1 MPSQPYAL
9 ACEGGLDK
17 SSSSFELL
25 RRPGAATRLRN
36 FEVDVAGGYRRVNGF
51 SVFGGDSAARPNSS
65 NQVLGLHVYADGVI
79 ACSGTNIYFSL
90 DGTSWLQINRDSV
103 AGGGDNYSTFTGR
116 SALARTSQG
125 KAHFATYE
133 GDTAY
138 GEVIITDEGSGVKP
152 FYFKMTGTGALSDR
166 TYFAKEITVD
176 GSVYPKFCTIHDK
189 HLVVG
194 GSSTEPNGIHYSGT
208 SDIDDFSS
216 SGSGTIILDDQV
228 VGLRSFREDL
238 IIFCRNS
245 IWKLSNINNSST
257 IGRQYMWKSLNQ
269 IMPGSGVYR
278 GGAGGFAFGG
288 LQIPFL
294 EEPGFLRPW
303 SDIAFNHDWVGA
315 KITPYGVEKIPP
327 ELRVKT
333 NTRESIIQFA
343 EFMKELTSPS
353 GSNQSFL
360 SKVPIAN
367 KLINPI
373 EMDYIINS
381 YFTGLMAYPLDLLDA
396 ATWKEDKYGERIL
409 RRSDEKDISRDPL
422 SIITKRFNLNVPIKS
437 SENIRKL
444 YKIKEEADRVIAGDY
459 EINNSPRYLYDITGM
474 KENYTNEEANE
485 WRVVSELLGDVFTE
499 LKLLRELRTQ
509 VTKNPNLN
517 AQEKRLEVEKLRE
530 AENMIAH
537 SYILMLSQANLD
549 KAFTHLTG
557 GNKYTFPM
565 EPSQVGG
572 VRKGMEWLWGIG
584 E

>member
-25 RRPGAATRLRN
+25 RRPGSATRLRN

-257 IGRQYMWKSLNQ
+257 IAVEPITKNIGCLDGKSIQEIGGDLVFLAPDGIRTLAGTVRIGDVELGTVSRSIQPIIKRIADNIGTYNISSIVIRDKSQYRLYYGTSS
-269 IMPGSGVYR
+269 SGTSAE
-278 GGAGGFAFGG
+278 GIIGTLKTNEQGFTQFQWAETFG
-288 LQIPFL
+288 IDASTAATS
-294 EEPGFLRPW
+294 GFN
-303 SDIAFNHDWVGA
+303 SS
-315 KITPYGVEKIPP
+315 GVEKHYHGDYAGYIYNHDTGNSFNPAEVETNIKAEYQTPDLDYGDLGTLKTLKYVKISATP
-327 ELRVKT
+327 EGEISSSLRIRYNFDDPDSPQPSDYSITVDKPSLFGNAT
-333 NTRESIIQFA
+333 FTTGSYVFGAASDPITRQVVEGSGHSNYFRVFSDDTKDPYTVNGLYIDYV
-343 EFMKELTSPS
+343 PS
-353 GSNQSFL
+353 GRQ
-360 SKVPIAN
+360 
-367 KLINPI
+367 
-373 EMDYIINS
+373 
-381 YFTGLMAYPLDLLDA
+381 
-396 ATWKEDKYGERIL
+396 
-409 RRSDEKDISRDPL
+409 
-422 SIITKRFNLNVPIKS
+422 
-437 SENIRKL
+437 
-444 YKIKEEADRVIAGDY
+444 
-459 EINNSPRYLYDITGM
+459 
-474 KENYTNEEANE
+474 
-485 WRVVSELLGDVFTE
+485 
-499 LKLLRELRTQ
+499 
-509 VTKNPNLN
+509 
-517 AQEKRLEVEKLRE
+517 
-530 AENMIAH
+530 
-537 SYILMLSQANLD
+537 
-549 KAFTHLTG
+549 
-557 GNKYTFPM
+557 
-565 EPSQVGG
+565 
-572 VRKGMEWLWGIG
+572 
-584 E
+584 

>member
-25 RRPGAATRLRN
+25 RRPGSATRLRN

-65 NQVLGLHVYADGVI
+65 NQVLGLHVYGDGVI

-257 IGRQYMWKSLNQ
+257 IAVEPITKNIGCLDGKSIQ
-269 IMPGSGVYR
+269 EI
-278 GGAGGFAFGG
+278 GGDLVFLAPDGIRTLAGTVRIGDVELGTVSRAI
-288 LQIPFL
+288 QPIIK
-294 EEPGFLRPW
+294 
-303 SDIAFNHDWVGA
+303 DIADNIGTYNISSIVIRDKSQYRLYYGTSSTGTASEGIIGTLKTNEQGFTQFQWAETFGIDASTAATSGFNSS
-315 KITPYGVEKIPP
+315 GVEKHYHGDYAGYIYNHDTGNSFNPAEVETNIKAEYQTPDLDYGDLGTLKTLKYVKISATP
-327 ELRVKT
+327 EGEISSSLRIRYNFDDPDSPQPSDYSISVDKPSLFGNAT
-333 NTRESIIQFA
+333 FTTGSYVFGAASDPITRQVVEGSGHSNYFRVFSDDTKDPYTVNGIYIDY
-343 EFMKELTSPS
+343 EPS
-353 GSNQSFL
+353 GRQ
-360 SKVPIAN
+360 
-367 KLINPI
+367 
-373 EMDYIINS
+373 
-381 YFTGLMAYPLDLLDA
+381 
-396 ATWKEDKYGERIL
+396 
-409 RRSDEKDISRDPL
+409 
-422 SIITKRFNLNVPIKS
+422 
-437 SENIRKL
+437 
-444 YKIKEEADRVIAGDY
+444 
-459 EINNSPRYLYDITGM
+459 
-474 KENYTNEEANE
+474 
-485 WRVVSELLGDVFTE
+485 
-499 LKLLRELRTQ
+499 
-509 VTKNPNLN
+509 
-517 AQEKRLEVEKLRE
+517 
-530 AENMIAH
+530 
-537 SYILMLSQANLD
+537 
-549 KAFTHLTG
+549 
-557 GNKYTFPM
+557 
-565 EPSQVGG
+565 
-572 VRKGMEWLWGIG
+572 
-584 E
+584 

>member
-25 RRPGAATRLRN
+25 RRPGSATRLRN

-51 SVFGGDSAARPNSS
+51 SVFGGDSAAKPNST

-257 IGRQYMWKSLNQ
+257 IAVEPITKNIGCLDGKSIQ
-269 IMPGSGVYR
+269 EI
-278 GGAGGFAFGG
+278 GGDLVFLAPDGIRTLAGTVRIGDVELGTVSRAI
-288 LQIPFL
+288 QPIIK
-294 EEPGFLRPW
+294 
-303 SDIAFNHDWVGA
+303 DIADNIGTYNISSIVIRDKSQYRLYYGTSSTGTASEGIIGTLKTNEQGFTQFQWAETFGIDASTAAASGFNSS
-315 KITPYGVEKIPP
+315 GVEKHYHGDYNGYVYNHDTGNSFNPAEVETNIKAEYQTPDLDYGDLGTLKTLKYVKISATP
-327 ELRVKT
+327 EGEISSSLRIRYNFDDPDSPQPSDYSITVDKPSLFGNAT
-333 NTRESIIQFA
+333 FTTGSYVFGAASDPITRQVVEGSGHSNYFRVFSDDTKDPYTVNGLYIDYV
-343 EFMKELTSPS
+343 PS
-353 GSNQSFL
+353 GRQ
-360 SKVPIAN
+360 
-367 KLINPI
+367 
-373 EMDYIINS
+373 
-381 YFTGLMAYPLDLLDA
+381 
-396 ATWKEDKYGERIL
+396 
-409 RRSDEKDISRDPL
+409 
-422 SIITKRFNLNVPIKS
+422 
-437 SENIRKL
+437 
-444 YKIKEEADRVIAGDY
+444 
-459 EINNSPRYLYDITGM
+459 
-474 KENYTNEEANE
+474 
-485 WRVVSELLGDVFTE
+485 
-499 LKLLRELRTQ
+499 
-509 VTKNPNLN
+509 
-517 AQEKRLEVEKLRE
+517 
-530 AENMIAH
+530 
-537 SYILMLSQANLD
+537 
-549 KAFTHLTG
+549 
-557 GNKYTFPM
+557 
-565 EPSQVGG
+565 
-572 VRKGMEWLWGIG
+572 
-584 E
+584 

>member
-1 MPSQPYAL
+1 MPSHPYAL

-25 RRPGAATRLRN
+25 RRPGSATRLRN

-65 NQVLGLHVYADGVI
+65 NQVLGLHVYGDGVI

-257 IGRQYMWKSLNQ
+257 IAVEPITKNIGCLDGKSIQ
-269 IMPGSGVYR
+269 EI
-278 GGAGGFAFGG
+278 GGDLVFLAPDGIRTLAGTVRIGDVELGTVSRAI
-288 LQIPFL
+288 QPIIK
-294 EEPGFLRPW
+294 
-303 SDIAFNHDWVGA
+303 DIADNIGTYNISSIVIRDKSQYRLYYGTSSTGTASEGIIGTLKTNEQGFTQFQWAETFGIDASTAATSGFNSS
-315 KITPYGVEKIPP
+315 GVEKHYHGDYNGYVYNHDTGNSFNPAEVETNIKAEYQTPDLDYGDLGTLKTLKYVKISATP
-327 ELRVKT
+327 EGEISSSLRIRYNFDDPDSPQPSDYSISVDKPSLFGNAT
-333 NTRESIIQFA
+333 FTTGSYVFGAASDPITRQVVEGSGHSNYFRVFSDDTKDPYTVNGLYIDYV
-343 EFMKELTSPS
+343 PS
-353 GSNQSFL
+353 GRQ
-360 SKVPIAN
+360 
-367 KLINPI
+367 
-373 EMDYIINS
+373 
-381 YFTGLMAYPLDLLDA
+381 
-396 ATWKEDKYGERIL
+396 
-409 RRSDEKDISRDPL
+409 
-422 SIITKRFNLNVPIKS
+422 
-437 SENIRKL
+437 
-444 YKIKEEADRVIAGDY
+444 
-459 EINNSPRYLYDITGM
+459 
-474 KENYTNEEANE
+474 
-485 WRVVSELLGDVFTE
+485 
-499 LKLLRELRTQ
+499 
-509 VTKNPNLN
+509 
-517 AQEKRLEVEKLRE
+517 
-530 AENMIAH
+530 
-537 SYILMLSQANLD
+537 
-549 KAFTHLTG
+549 
-557 GNKYTFPM
+557 
-565 EPSQVGG
+565 
-572 VRKGMEWLWGIG
+572 
-584 E
+584 

>member
-25 RRPGAATRLRN
+25 RRPGSATRLRN
-36 FEVDVAGGYRRVNGF
+36 FEVDVAGGYRRINGF
-51 SVFGGDSAARPNSS
+51 SVLGGDSAARPNSS

-125 KAHFATYE
+125 KAHFTTYE

-216 SGSGTIILDDQV
+216 TGSGTIILDDQV

-238 IIFCRNS
+238 IIFCQNS

-257 IGRQYMWKSLNQ
+257 IAVEPITKNIGCLDGKSIQ
-269 IMPGSGVYR
+269 EI
-278 GGAGGFAFGG
+278 GGDLVFLAPDGIRTLAGTVRIGDVELGTVSRSI
-288 LQIPFL
+288 QPIIK
-294 EEPGFLRPW
+294 
-303 SDIAFNHDWVGA
+303 DIADNIGTYNISSIVIRDKSQYRLYYGTSSTGTASEGIIGTLKTNEQGFTQFQWAETFGIDASTAATSGFNSS
-315 KITPYGVEKIPP
+315 GVEKHYHGDYNGYVYNHDTGNSFNPAEVETNIKAEYQTPDLDYGDLGTLKTLKYVKISATP
-327 ELRVKT
+327 EGEISSSLRIRYNFDDPDSPQPSDYSISVDKPSLFGNAT
-333 NTRESIIQFA
+333 FTTGSYVFGAASDPITRQVVEGSGHSNYFRVFSDDTKDPYTVNGLYIDYV
-343 EFMKELTSPS
+343 PS
-353 GSNQSFL
+353 GRQ
-360 SKVPIAN
+360 
-367 KLINPI
+367 
-373 EMDYIINS
+373 
-381 YFTGLMAYPLDLLDA
+381 
-396 ATWKEDKYGERIL
+396 
-409 RRSDEKDISRDPL
+409 
-422 SIITKRFNLNVPIKS
+422 
-437 SENIRKL
+437 
-444 YKIKEEADRVIAGDY
+444 
-459 EINNSPRYLYDITGM
+459 
-474 KENYTNEEANE
+474 
-485 WRVVSELLGDVFTE
+485 
-499 LKLLRELRTQ
+499 
-509 VTKNPNLN
+509 
-517 AQEKRLEVEKLRE
+517 
-530 AENMIAH
+530 
-537 SYILMLSQANLD
+537 
-549 KAFTHLTG
+549 
-557 GNKYTFPM
+557 
-565 EPSQVGG
+565 
-572 VRKGMEWLWGIG
+572 
-584 E
+584 

>member
-36 FEVDVAGGYRRVNGF
+36 FEVDIAGGYRRINGF
-51 SVFGGDSAARPNSS
+51 SAFGGGSAANPSTDNDI
-65 NQVLGLHVYADGVI
+65 LGLHVYADGVI
-79 ACSGTNIYFSL
+79 ACTSTNIYFSL

-257 IGRQYMWKSLNQ
+257 IAVEPITKNIGCLDGKSIQEIGGDLVFLAPDGIRTLAGTVRIGDVELGTVSRSIQPVIKFIADNIGTYNISSIVIRDKSQYRLYYGTSSTGGSSRGIIGTLKTNEQGFTQFQWSETVGIDASAAAASGFNS
-269 IMPGSGVYR
+269 SGVEKHYH
-278 GGAGGFAFGG
+278 GDYAG
-288 LQIPFL
+288 
-294 EEPGFLRPW
+294 RV
-303 SDIAFNHDWVGA
+303 FNHDIGDNFLDSGSTASNIIA
-315 KITPYGVEKIPP
+315 KYQTPDLDYGDLGTLKTLKYVKLSITPEGTVDTTLRIRYDFDDLDSPQPTDYSLSIPKPSLFGTAVFGSTAAHKFGAASDPITRQVVEGSGHSNYF
-327 ELRVKT
+327 RVFSDNQNSPYT
-333 NTRESIIQFA
+333 VNGIYIDYA
-343 EFMKELTSPS
+343 PS
-353 GSNQSFL
+353 GRQ
-360 SKVPIAN
+360 
-367 KLINPI
+367 
-373 EMDYIINS
+373 
-381 YFTGLMAYPLDLLDA
+381 
-396 ATWKEDKYGERIL
+396 
-409 RRSDEKDISRDPL
+409 
-422 SIITKRFNLNVPIKS
+422 
-437 SENIRKL
+437 
-444 YKIKEEADRVIAGDY
+444 
-459 EINNSPRYLYDITGM
+459 
-474 KENYTNEEANE
+474 
-485 WRVVSELLGDVFTE
+485 
-499 LKLLRELRTQ
+499 
-509 VTKNPNLN
+509 
-517 AQEKRLEVEKLRE
+517 
-530 AENMIAH
+530 
-537 SYILMLSQANLD
+537 
-549 KAFTHLTG
+549 
-557 GNKYTFPM
+557 
-565 EPSQVGG
+565 
-572 VRKGMEWLWGIG
+572 
-584 E
+584 

>member
-25 RRPGAATRLRN
+25 RRPGAATLLEN
-36 FEVDVAGGYRRVNGF
+36 FEVDIAGGYRRVNGYTA
-51 SVFGGDSAARPNSS
+51 FGDGSAANPSTDNDI
-65 NQVLGLHVYADGVI
+65 LGLHVYADGVI
-79 ACSGTNIYFSL
+79 ACTSTNIYFSL

-257 IGRQYMWKSLNQ
+257 IAVEPITKNIGCLDGKSIQ
-269 IMPGSGVYR
+269 EI
-278 GGAGGFAFGG
+278 GGDLVFLAPDGIRTLAGTVRIGDVELGTVSRAI
-288 LQIPFL
+288 QPIIK
-294 EEPGFLRPW
+294 
-303 SDIAFNHDWVGA
+303 DIADNIGTYKISSIVIRDKSQYRLYYGTSSTGTASEGIIGTLKTNEQGFTQFQWAETFGIDASTAATSGFNSS
-315 KITPYGVEKIPP
+315 GVEKHYHGDYNGYVYNHDTGNSFNPAEVETNIKAEYQTPDLDYGDLGTLKTLKYVKISATP
-327 ELRVKT
+327 EGEISSSLRIRYNFDDPDSPQPSDYSISVDKPSLFGNAT
-333 NTRESIIQFA
+333 FTTGSYVFGAASDPITRQVVEGSGHSNYFRVFSDDTKDPYTVNGLYIDYV
-343 EFMKELTSPS
+343 PS
-353 GSNQSFL
+353 GRQ
-360 SKVPIAN
+360 
-367 KLINPI
+367 
-373 EMDYIINS
+373 
-381 YFTGLMAYPLDLLDA
+381 
-396 ATWKEDKYGERIL
+396 
-409 RRSDEKDISRDPL
+409 
-422 SIITKRFNLNVPIKS
+422 
-437 SENIRKL
+437 
-444 YKIKEEADRVIAGDY
+444 
-459 EINNSPRYLYDITGM
+459 
-474 KENYTNEEANE
+474 
-485 WRVVSELLGDVFTE
+485 
-499 LKLLRELRTQ
+499 
-509 VTKNPNLN
+509 
-517 AQEKRLEVEKLRE
+517 
-530 AENMIAH
+530 
-537 SYILMLSQANLD
+537 
-549 KAFTHLTG
+549 
-557 GNKYTFPM
+557 
-565 EPSQVGG
+565 
-572 VRKGMEWLWGIG
+572 
-584 E
+584 

>member
-25 RRPGAATRLRN
+25 RRPGSATRLRN

-65 NQVLGLHVYADGVI
+65 NQVLGLHVYGDGVI

-103 AGGGDNYSTFTGR
+103 AGGGENYSTFTGR

-257 IGRQYMWKSLNQ
+257 IAVEPITKNIGCLDGKSIQEIGGDLVFLAPDGIRTLAGTVRIGDVELGTVSRSIQPIIKNIADNIGTYNISSIVIRDKSQYRLYYGTSSTGTASEGIIGTLKTNEQGFTQFQWAETFGIDASTAAA
-269 IMPGSGVYR
+269 SG
-278 GGAGGFAFGG
+278 
-288 LQIPFL
+288 
-294 EEPGFLRPW
+294 
-303 SDIAFNHDWVGA
+303 FNSS
-315 KITPYGVEKIPP
+315 GVEKHYHGDYAGYIYNHDTGNSFNPAEVETNIKAEYQTPDLDYGDLGTLKTLKYVKISATP
-327 ELRVKT
+327 EGEISSSLRIRYNFDDPDSPQPSDYSISVDKPSLFGNAT
-333 NTRESIIQFA
+333 FTTGSYVFGAASDPITRQVVEGSGHSNYFRVFSDDTKDPYTVNGLYIDYV
-343 EFMKELTSPS
+343 PS
-353 GSNQSFL
+353 GRQ
-360 SKVPIAN
+360 
-367 KLINPI
+367 
-373 EMDYIINS
+373 
-381 YFTGLMAYPLDLLDA
+381 
-396 ATWKEDKYGERIL
+396 
-409 RRSDEKDISRDPL
+409 
-422 SIITKRFNLNVPIKS
+422 
-437 SENIRKL
+437 
-444 YKIKEEADRVIAGDY
+444 
-459 EINNSPRYLYDITGM
+459 
-474 KENYTNEEANE
+474 
-485 WRVVSELLGDVFTE
+485 
-499 LKLLRELRTQ
+499 
-509 VTKNPNLN
+509 
-517 AQEKRLEVEKLRE
+517 
-530 AENMIAH
+530 
-537 SYILMLSQANLD
+537 
-549 KAFTHLTG
+549 
-557 GNKYTFPM
+557 
-565 EPSQVGG
+565 
-572 VRKGMEWLWGIG
+572 
-584 E
+584 